1 MSHPRLETMAG
12 RKARLV
18 LVPVRRRR
26 RHERDCT
33 LWEACSSRGDVDCRV
48 CVKMDIPETSLCPG

>member
-26 RHERDCT
+26 RHERDCS

-48 CVKMDIPETSLCPG
+48 CVKMRVSHV